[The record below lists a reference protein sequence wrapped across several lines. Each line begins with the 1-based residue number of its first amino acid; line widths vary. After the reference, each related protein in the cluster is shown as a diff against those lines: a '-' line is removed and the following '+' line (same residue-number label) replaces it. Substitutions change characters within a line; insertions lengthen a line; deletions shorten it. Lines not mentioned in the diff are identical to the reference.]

1 MIRTIVAQK
10 YARGLFAAGKEVGRF
25 KEYGEEL
32 QRVAE
37 FLKGQ
42 REILVALESPI
53 YPPDLKM
60 EIVEEIIKALQVEEA
75 IAKFL
80 RLLVEKR
87 RIHFIADIVEMYQ
100 VLLDEELGI
109 ARVEVYVPTELDKES
124 QQVLADALA
133 KKVGRQ
139 VVLKVVQDPEI
150 IGGVMAKIGDLVL
163 DGSIRAQLEK
173 FKEIIIRGEVS

>member
-10 YARGLFAAGKEVGRF
+10 YARGLFAAGKEDGRF

-37 FLKGQ
+37 FLEGQ
-42 REILVALESPI
+42 KEILEALESPI

-60 EIVEEIIKALQVEEA
+60 EIIEEIIKALQVDET

-87 RIHFIADIVEMYQ
+87 RIHFITDIVKAYQ
-100 VLLDEELGI
+100 ALLDEELGI
-109 ARVEVYVPTELDKES
+109 ARVEVHVPTELDEETQKA
-124 QQVLADALA
+124 LAEALA
-133 KKVGRQ
+133 KKVGRE
-139 VVLKVVQDPEI
+139 VVLNVIQDPEI
-150 IGGVMAKIGDLVL
+150 IGGVMAKVGDLVL

-173 FKEIIIRGEVS
+173 FKESIIRGEVS

>member
-1 MIRTIVAQK
+1 VIRTIVALK
-10 YARGLFAAGKEVGRF
+10 YARGLFAAGKEDGRF

-42 REILVALESPI
+42 PEILEALESPI

-60 EIVEEIIKALQVEEA
+60 EIVEEVIKGLNVDEA
-75 IAKFL
+75 VAKFL

-87 RIHFIADIVEMYQ
+87 RIQFIADIAVAYQ
-100 VLLDEELGI
+100 QLLDEELGI
-109 ARVEVYVPTELDKES
+109 ARAEVRVATPLDEETQK
-124 QQVLADALA
+124 ALA
-133 KKVGRQ
+133 EALSKKIGREVVLQ
-139 VVLKVVQDPEI
+139 VVEDPDI
-150 IGGVMAKIGDLVL
+150 LGGVVARVGDLVL

-173 FKEIIIRGEVS
+173 FKESIIRGEVS

>member
-1 MIRTIVAQK
+1 LIRTIVAQK
-10 YARGLFAAGKEVGRF
+10 YARGLFAAGKEDGRF

-32 QRVAE
+32 KRVAE

-42 REILVALESPI
+42 EEILEALESPI

-60 EIVEEIIKALQVEEA
+60 EIVEEVIKGLQVEEA

-87 RIHFIADIVEMYQ
+87 RIQFVGDIVEVYQ
-100 VLLDEELGI
+100 ALLDEELGI
-109 ARVEVYVPTELDKES
+109 ARVEVRVPTALDEELQQALKE
-124 QQVLADALA
+124 ALA
-133 KKVGRQ
+133 KKVGRE
-139 VVLKVVQDPEI
+139 VVLNVVEDPEI
-150 IGGVMAKIGDLVL
+150 IGGVVAKVGDLVL

-173 FKEIIIRGEVS
+173 FKESIIRGEVL